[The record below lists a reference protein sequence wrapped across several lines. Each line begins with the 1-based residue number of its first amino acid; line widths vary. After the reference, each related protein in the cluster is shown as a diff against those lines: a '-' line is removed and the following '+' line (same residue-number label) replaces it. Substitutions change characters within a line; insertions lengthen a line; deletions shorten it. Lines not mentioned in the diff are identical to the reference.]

1 MKGDTSPKMQKIY
14 YEMLFSRTPEERFK
28 MGLNACD
35 TARRLVLASLP
46 PDLDETERR
55 VQLFLRYYKNGFSPE
70 QREKIIA
77 SIRNYAKRTASPT
90 T

>member
-1 MKGDTSPKMQKIY
+1 
-14 YEMLFSRTPEERFK
+14 
-28 MGLNACD
+28 MGLNACN
-35 TARRLVLASLP
+35 TARRFVLASLP

-55 VQLFLRYYKNGFSPE
+55 VQLFLRYYTNDFSPE

-77 SIRNYAKRTASPT
+77 SIRNYAKRTLSLT